1 MAFCANCGCSVNEH
15 ANFCPRCGATTRKD
29 HSANTDGF
37 SERKV
42 TYDGEIKKC
51 PNCGEILKSFTP
63 NCPSCGYELRNSRT
77 TNYILEFSKKLEAAA
92 TSKQK
97 DDLIR
102 HFVMPNTKE
111 DIYEFMILAASNLET
126 GGDNTDAWLIKLEHA
141 HQKAQYMFGYSAD
154 IKYIDDIYYN
164 ATKNYKRIKRY
175 DKANSIGHFLSIHWF
190 GFLLIVLGTLSFL
203 LIILGSVFHV
213 GVVTWNETKTSG
225 LLWWKK
231 EEVESHSIQVLTII
245 GGILAYITVMTAGIG
260 KSKHNK
266 TDSDDSKDED
276 EDEDK
281 DIDKEE

>member
-1 MAFCANCGCSVNEH
+1 MAFCMNCGCTVNEH
-15 ANFCPRCGATTRKD
+15 ANFCPRCGVSTRKD
-29 HSANTDGF
+29 CSTISDGF

-126 GGDNTDAWLIKLEHA
+126 GGDNTDAWLVKLEHA
-141 HQKAQYMFGYSAD
+141 YQKA
-154 IKYIDDIYYN
+154 KYIFGDSLEIKPISNIYNN
-164 ATKNYKRIKRY
+164 ATKQYSKIKF
-175 DKANSIGHFLSIHWF
+175 KQKTKSF
-190 GFLLIVLGTLSFL
+190 GSFL
-203 LIILGSVFHV
+203 VKHWRGTISTILG
-213 GVVTWNETKTSG
+213 
-225 LLWWKK
+225 
-231 EEVESHSIQVLTII
+231 II
-245 GGILAYITVMTAGIG
+245 AIIFCMIG
-260 KSKHNK
+260 A
-266 TDSDDSKDED
+266 
-276 EDEDK
+276 K
-281 DIDKEE
+281 DIDRNYTWLSLGMMLGTAILWIGVTGIKNKGE